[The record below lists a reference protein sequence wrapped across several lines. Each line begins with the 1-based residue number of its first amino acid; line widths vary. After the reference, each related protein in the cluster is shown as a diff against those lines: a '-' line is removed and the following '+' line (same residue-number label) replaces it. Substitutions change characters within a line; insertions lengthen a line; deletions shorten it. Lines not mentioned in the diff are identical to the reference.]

1 MGASGANEIV
11 FTDRAALR
19 EVTIAMPA
27 MEWSIFMVGRYK
39 LAHVGRGPLRGCLAS
54 GQLPLSIRELAR
66 EAGITRPSDAKKAVE
81 SLIARGLFEWFDH
94 QGRTFL
100 RVVGFGNEQDRCLK
114 RIRAKIRA
122 RMPKRM
128 ALSASDEGLQG
139 VTDENIG
146 KGPGRAVVDKSSIFV
161 DNSSN
166 PVDKGPF
173 PGAEAD
179 VDNSSN
185 CAQQTPLSN
194 EGDHIHQRLKGSKP
208 GQVAITPDRNVNVN
222 VLTTT
227 SGGAHPG
234 GASCP
239 GPASAP
245 APASRSGGYNGT
257 ARAAELRAAIARI
270 VDPEKRNDCH
280 SLLTEWEAGRLSDS
294 RDALAGLVNVVLE
307 KQRNG
312 TAEDSDCSRSFDGA
326 APGPGTDAPPGW
338 APPDEAKLSEIVAT
352 IEDVTEDRHSTRKFL
367 KQLRTLTATREGYAL
382 AQDCVTRLKKR
393 IRSVDPQDHIRKR
406 GAWLNYEF
414 QRAINSLET
423 KSTAVSQAAS

>member
-270 VDPEKRNDCH
+270 VDPEKRNDC
-280 SLLTEWEAGRLSDS
+280 SERLSEWEAGELTESLDPMT
-294 RDALAGLVNVVLE
+294 GLVNVVLE
-307 KQRNG
+307 EQRYG
-312 TAEDSDCSRSFDGA
+312 TAEQDGFALLPNA
-326 APGPGTDAPPGW
+326 AEAGPGQDAPPGW
-338 APPDEAKLSEIVAT
+338 APPDEAKLSKMVAYVEK
-352 IEDVTEDRHSTRKFL
+352 ITEDRHSTVKFRQ
-367 KQLRTLTATREGYAL
+367 QLRALTATSEGYAL
-382 AQDCVTRLKKR
+382 VQDCMSRLAAR
-393 IRSVDPQDHIRKR
+393 IQSMVPQDRIHNR
-406 GAWLNYEF
+406 GAWLNSEF
-414 QRAINSLET
+414 KRARKSLEAKSTAET
-423 KSTAVSQAAS
+423 KSAD